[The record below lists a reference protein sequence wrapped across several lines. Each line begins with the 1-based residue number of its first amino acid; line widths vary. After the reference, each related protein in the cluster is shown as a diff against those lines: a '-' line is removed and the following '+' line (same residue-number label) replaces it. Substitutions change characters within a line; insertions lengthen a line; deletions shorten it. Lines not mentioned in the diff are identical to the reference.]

1 MTKFFSKAFE
11 FFLTTSLYF
20 GMGLLL
26 LIAWQYI
33 LSISIFFGYVDATK
47 IHTTWYEFFLLVTV
61 FTFIMVLLTWWLD
74 IRFSFRGK
82 YIEPP
87 KPCTL
92 EPEAKFQY
100 EGYAPGVVP
109 EKLQHKSGGNVI
121 VECGSGKCQ
130 VDEKLTHSDQDIEQM
145 INDAGANIA
154 PRVPLSVI
162 KGLME
167 RVTYVVVQQPSGTN
181 STMVHAYLDK
191 SFYLATGDSHCVS
204 AANFSA
210 EIGLKVAIEKATS
223 SAQNKLWE
231 LEGYSLYSKLRSEK
245 AIIDK
250 ISENVRSDFI
260 LSVRSKR
267 DDSRIDKPFITL
279 VKLKDGTEI
288 RECGDTELEST
299 QCAMKT
305 FNEYFDKAVKP
316 TFDLHHPL

>member
-87 KPCTL
+87 KPCTS
-92 EPEAKFQY
+92 EPQAKFQY

-130 VDEKLTHSDQDIEQM
+130 V
-145 INDAGANIA
+145 
-154 PRVPLSVI
+154 
-162 KGLME
+162 
-167 RVTYVVVQQPSGTN
+167 
-181 STMVHAYLDK
+181 
-191 SFYLATGDSHCVS
+191 C
-204 AANFSA
+204 
-210 EIGLKVAIEKATS
+210 
-223 SAQNKLWE
+223 
-231 LEGYSLYSKLRSEK
+231 SEK

-260 LSVRSKR
+260 LSVRSRR

-279 VKLKDGTEI
+279 LKLKDGTEI
-288 RECGDTELEST
+288 QECGDNELDST
-299 QCAMKT
+299 VCAMKT